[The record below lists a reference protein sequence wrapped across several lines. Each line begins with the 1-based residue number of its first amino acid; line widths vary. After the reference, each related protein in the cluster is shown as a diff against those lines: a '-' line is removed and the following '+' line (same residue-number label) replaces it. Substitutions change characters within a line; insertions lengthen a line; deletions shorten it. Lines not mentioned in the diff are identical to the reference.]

1 MRYGFRDGFRPNWRD
16 PGYWRWLWQ
25 TRFSNGTRL
34 TIAALV
40 GVTAGI
46 AGYAGA
52 DWLQRPDA
60 ASGTTQRV
68 VTVLRTVRAE
78 AAPQVTTNTAP
89 SPSPS
94 ARVRINI
101 LSVSPPSPQAAQR
114 FELVA
119 RVSFAPAS
127 GAIRCNVWI
136 AGKPYRNVRLTWNTP
151 IARCFFRVPNGT
163 RGQRLQI
170 RVSATLRNTGA
181 RTTLPFTV
189 S

>member
-1 MRYGFRDGFRPNWRD
+1 MAPMRYGLRPND
-16 PGYWRWLWQ
+16 PGYLRWLWQ

-34 TIAALV
+34 RIAALV
-40 GVTAGI
+40 GVAAGI

-60 ASGTTQRV
+60 TTGTTQRV

-78 AAPQVTTNTAP
+78 ASPQAPTNAVTPT
-89 SPSPS
+89 

-101 LSVSPPSPQAAQR
+101 LSISPPSPQAARR

-119 RVSFAPAS
+119 RVSFAPVP

-136 AGKPYRNVRLTWNTP
+136 GGNSYRNVRLTWNSP
-151 IARCFFRVPNGT
+151 IARCVFRVPNGT

-170 RVSATLRNTGA
+170 RVSATLRNTGS